1 MALNDITIYD
11 QSYGYQGDEQFA
23 VAASATTIKAGEP
36 VLKLSGVSGAVV
48 TPLATNSPQS
58 SASLLTCGI
67 ATTTSTNT
75 AALAGTV
82 KVMKPLV
89 GITYLIAPTVAAT
102 WNTQAKYDA
111 LVGARVLI
119 DLTSSSYTLLAAD
132 NAAYGCVVEPLDIVK
147 YPGKVRFS
155 FRPAATYLGWAT
167 GIS

>member
-1 MALNDITIYD
+1 MAVGDITLYD
-11 QSYGYQGDEQFA
+11 ESYGYPGDESFA
-23 VAASATTIKAGEP
+23 VAASATLINAGEP

-67 ATTTSTNT
+67 AATTSTNT
-75 AALAGTV
+75 ASVAGIV
-82 KVMKPLV
+82 KVTKPLA
-89 GITYLIAPTVAAT
+89 GITYLIAPKVAAT
-102 WNTQAKYDA
+102 FDTQAEYDA

-119 DLTSSSYTLLAAD
+119 DLTAGSYTLLAAD
-132 NAAYGCVVEPLDIVK
+132 NAAYGCVVEPLDISK